1 MVGIRNGNRSMSQNT
16 RNIAIVAHVDHG
28 KTTLVDGLLRQAG
41 AFREGAEIRDRVMDS
56 NDQERERGITILSK
70 NTAVD
75 WFGTRINIVDTPG
88 HADFGSEV
96 ERVLKMVNA
105 VLLVVDAAEG
115 PMPQTRYV
123 LQKSLA
129 LGLQAL
135 VCINKVDR
143 HGARPDETLS
153 EVFDLFVALDA
164 TDRQLD
170 FPHIYASGRDGW
182 ATRELTDERKDLTP
196 LFDMIVEHV
205 PPPPSDSVS
214 PLQLQVATL
223 DYSEFLGRICIGRV
237 HRGVIRRGMQA
248 IVCKQGSDE
257 RDSFRVTKL
266 MSFRGLERVD
276 VEDAVAGD
284 IVAIAGAGDA
294 TVGDTICPVDRP
306 EPLAPMAVDEPTVSM
321 TFGANTSP
329 FAGQDGKFVTSR
341 QIKERL
347 DREAISN
354 VGLRIA
360 AGPSRETFV
369 VKGRGTL
376 HLSVLIE
383 NMRREGFEVSVGPPQ
398 VILKEVEGKIHEPVE
413 EVVLNCAEQH
423 AGSVIQKLGQRGGD
437 LQALRADPD
446 GQTRMTWLVPSR
458 GLIGYRSEFVTDTR
472 GTGNLVH
479 VFSHYAPA
487 KSRPRTRNNGVLIS
501 QDTGASTAYAL
512 FNLQDRG
519 QMIVNAGENTYQ
531 GQIVGIHARDNDLVV
546 NPHRGKKL
554 TNVRAAGSDENVL
567 LTPPRTFS
575 LEEALEFITDDELV
589 EATPHCIRLRKRYL
603 DHNARK
609 REERAAHA

>member
-1 MVGIRNGNRSMSQNT
+1 MSQNI

-28 KTTLVDGLLRQAG
+28 KTTLVDGLLQQAG
-41 AFREGAEIRDRVMDS
+41 AFREGATIQERIMDS

-75 WFGTRINIVDTPG
+75 WFGTCINIIDTPG

-96 ERVLKMVNA
+96 ERVLEMVDA
-105 VLLVVDAAEG
+105 VLLVVDAADG

-129 LGLQAL
+129 LGLKAL

-143 HGARPDETLS
+143 GGARPDEVLS
-153 EVFDLFVALDA
+153 EVFDLFCALDA
-164 TDRQLD
+164 TDDQLD
-170 FPHIYASGRDGW
+170 FPHIYAAGRDGW
-182 ATRELTDERKDLTP
+182 ATRELEDERKDLTP

-205 PPPPSDSVS
+205 PPPPSDTVA

-223 DYSEFLGRICIGRV
+223 DYSEFLGRICIGRI

-248 IVCKQGSDE
+248 VVIKHGSNE
-257 RDSFRVTKL
+257 CETFRVTKL
-266 MSFRGLERVD
+266 MSFRGLERID
-276 VEDAVAGD
+276 VEDAVAGN
-284 IVAIAGAGDA
+284 IVALAGAGDA

-306 EPLAPMAVDEPTVSM
+306 EALAPMAVDEPTVSM
-321 TFGANTSP
+321 TFSANTSP
-329 FAGQDGKFVTSR
+329 FAGQDGRFVTSR
-341 QIKERL
+341 QIKELL

-354 VGLRIA
+354 VGLKIE
-360 AGPSRETFV
+360 AGPGRETFI

-383 NMRREGFEVSVGPPQ
+383 SMRRENYELSVGPPH
-398 VILKEVEGKIHEPVE
+398 VILKEVDGKLHEPVE
-413 EVVLNCAEQH
+413 EVVLNCLETY
-423 AGSVIQKLGQRGGD
+423 AGSVIQKLNQRGGEI
-437 LQALRADPD
+437 QELRTDPD
-446 GQTRMTWLVPSR
+446 GQTRMTWHIPSR

-472 GTGNLVH
+472 GTGNIVH

-487 KSRPRTRNNGVLIS
+487 KSKARTRNNGVLVS
-501 QDTGASTAYAL
+501 QDTGTTTAYAL
-512 FNLQDRG
+512 FNLQERG
-519 QMIVNAGENTYQ
+519 QMIVSAGENTYK

-554 TNVRAAGSDENVL
+554 TNVRAAGSDDNVL
-567 LTPPRTFS
+567 LTPPRVFS
-575 LEEALEFITDDELV
+575 LEEALEFIADDEMV
-589 EATPHCIRLRKRYL
+589 EATPKSIRMRKRHL
-603 DHNARK
+603 DHNLRK
-609 REERAAHA
+609 REERAARG